1 MWFFSVKICIL
12 FSHVDNDHFLEKK
25 NNFAGNNL
33 LPLHYTEENL
43 LKEYGT
49 WPVKSVLFKNLTQ
62 VRSRKIKQDHVN
74 NVWKMKMEGW
84 IKELCLKITRSCITA
99 CLPSKMGGVDCTG
112 YRSSLQIHILTCSF
126 WELSFPVACS
136 LLLAIY
142 AKQNVTIHVIKW
154 VIHQGRIVKFFFFFI
169 GTICTTIFSFCLFN
183 TRNWRWK
190 KTSQYLIVLWWK
202 I

>member
-1 MWFFSVKICIL
+1 MHFIFSM
-12 FSHVDNDHFLEKK
+12 DNDHFLEKK

-154 VIHQGRIVKFFFFFI
+154 VIHQGRIVKFFFFFYRYNLYHH
-169 GTICTTIFSFCLFN
+169 FLLLFVQHKELEMEEN
-183 TRNWRWK
+183 KPVFDCVMMKN
-190 KTSQYLIVLWWK
+190 LK
-202 I
+202 IESAFL